1 MSTAPRYVPHYTIDD
16 YRHWEGDWQLIEGV
30 AVAMSPSP
38 FGRHERI
45 VSRLGYAFAS
55 AIQNQNCLCEVYYNL
70 DWIVCDDTVLRP
82 DLMVVCGQQPDRHL
96 QRAPEVVV
104 EVLSPSTQELDRTSK
119 RALYR
124 EHCVGFYL
132 VVDADENRIEIIRV
146 VDRTE
151 RSSEIIGTDSLS
163 TLELNGGCRLE
174 LNPQHLFR

>member
-1 MSTAPRYVPHYTIDD
+1 MSSAPRYVPHYTVDD

-45 VSRLGYAFAS
+45 VSRLGHAFAS
-55 AIQNQNCLCEVYYNL
+55 AIQNQNCACEVYYNL
-70 DWIVCDDTVLRP
+70 DWIVRDDTVVRP

-119 RALYR
+119 RALYS
-124 EHCVGFYL
+124 EHGVGFYL
-132 VVDADENRIEIIRV
+132 IVDPDENCIEILRI
-146 VDRTE
+146 VDRAE
-151 RSSEIIGTDSLS
+151 SSSKIVGTDAFPM
-163 TLELNGGCRLE
+163 LELNSGCRLE
-174 LNPQHLFR
+174 LNPQRLFR